1 MVRRVAIFD
10 AYPHVYG
17 GAQRSAHLL
26 ALGLPTLG
34 WEPTVVTTGE
44 GVLTDR
50 LRADGV
56 EPVVVE
62 VPPALRGYGR
72 RLVGR
77 RAARAGAAIPRYEAR
92 LLAAFRRLAPDV
104 VHVASHRGLLL
115 AGLPG
120 RAVAP
125 LVWHVGARGTPEAL
139 NRAGAALASAVVVPA
154 LGTTWV
160 LPALARC
167 RRVVEAASPIPDRV
181 RRDAPVTLT
190 DRPVIVSTGRLHP
203 DKGFDVAV
211 RALALIRRDVPD
223 ARLVIVGGPQEGH
236 EQLPSELTQLAHRLG
251 VGGAVDLVGFQ
262 ADPHQHVAGA
272 RAYVQPS
279 RPRTEILP
287 LAIVEAMATGVPV
300 VATDVGAIADV
311 VRPEETGLLVP
322 AEEPDALAGALRR
335 VLTDRPLADR
345 LRQAAYA
352 AVAPPARTEAS
363 FMAAVAG
370 AYEAVVAP

>member
-26 ALGLPTLG
+26 ALGLSPLG

-44 GVLTDR
+44 GVLTER
-50 LRADGV
+50 LRADGID
-56 EPVVVE
+56 PVVVE
-62 VPPALRGYGR
+62 LPRALQGYGR
-72 RLVGR
+72 RLVGW
-77 RAARAGAAIPRYEAR
+77 RAARAAAALPRYEVR
-92 LLAAFRRLAPDV
+92 LRSAFRRIAPDV

-125 LVWHVGARGTPEAL
+125 VVWHVGAREPSAVL

-154 LGTTWV
+154 LGTTSV
-160 LPALARC
+160 MPALARC

-181 RRDAPVTLT
+181 RRDVPATLT

-203 DKGFDVAV
+203 DKGFDIAL
-211 RALALIRRDVPD
+211 RALALLRRDIPD

-236 EQLPSELTQLAHRLG
+236 EHLPSELTQLADRLG
-251 VGGAVDLVGFQ
+251 IGGALDLVGFQ
-262 ADPHQHVAGA
+262 AHPHHLVADA

-279 RPRTEILP
+279 LPRTEILP

-300 VATDVGAIADV
+300 VATDVGAVADV
-311 VRPEETGLLVP
+311 VRSEETGLLVP
-322 AEEPDALAGALRR
+322 PGDPDALAGALRR

-345 LRQAAYA
+345 LRQAAFA

-363 FMAAVAG
+363 FVATVAG
-370 AYEAVVAP
+370 AYEAVAAR